1 MTIRSRNLFDP
12 AAKEPFK
19 LSRSRLENFFKCPRC
34 FYLDRRL
41 GIDRPSMPGYTLNS
55 TVDHLFKKEFDIYRI
70 QQKPHPLM
78 KANGVDAVPF
88 QHQDLEKWREN
99 FHGVQ
104 FLHQPTNLLITGAI
118 DDAWVRPNGELIV
131 VDYKSTSKDGEVT
144 LEDKWKDSYK
154 RQMDIYQW
162 LLRQNGFRVSKTGY
176 FVYANALKIPDQFDG
191 RLTFDIQ
198 LIAYEGDDAWVEPL
212 VLKAHACLRSG
223 SLPTGAKDCEFCA
236 YRKSIRT
243 VEKA

>member
-1 MTIRSRNLFDP
+1 
-12 AAKEPFK
+12 
-19 LSRSRLENFFKCPRC
+19 
-34 FYLDRRL
+34 
-41 GIDRPSMPGYTLNS
+41 MPGYTLNS
-55 TVDHLFKKEFDIYRI
+55 AVDHLFKKEFDIYRI

-78 KANGVDAVPF
+78 AANGIDAVPF
-88 QHQDLEKWREN
+88 QHPDLEKWREN

-104 FLHQPTNLLITGAI
+104 FLHQPTNFLITGAI

>member
-1 MTIRSRNLFDP
+1 MESMRFPFNTRTLRSGGRIFTV
-12 AAKEPFK
+12 
-19 LSRSRLENFFKCPRC
+19 SNF
-34 FYLDRRL
+34 
-41 GIDRPSMPGYTLNS
+41 
-55 TVDHLFKKEFDIYRI
+55 
-70 QQKPHPLM
+70 
-78 KANGVDAVPF
+78 
-88 QHQDLEKWREN
+88 
-99 FHGVQ
+99 
-104 FLHQPTNLLITGAI
+104 LITGAI